1 MHTIKVPQET
11 QNAID
16 RIVWEKL
23 REENF
28 YNMLPPSTSNE
39 EIKEE
44 QIETSWSEQ
53 EIVPVTVQPQND
65 YETPP

>member
-1 MHTIKVPQET
+1 MHTMKVPQET

-44 QIETSWSEQ
+44 QIETSRSEQ
-53 EIVPVTVQPQND
+53 DIVPVTVQPQND